1 MGHVTW
7 WAVVSSGCAPVL
19 LLGGSATAAV
29 VEGPDYNPV
38 KQTISVLAADNPAA
52 YWAFTA
58 TLVALGLCHLATAC
72 GLRAAALAGRV
83 ALGGG
88 GVSAMLLALFPA
100 PATGGSFSHGSVVT
114 VGFVLL
120 ATWPVLAARRR
131 LRSGPPPWGLRP
143 LPSWVVTS
151 LMLLGAAWFVVENQR
166 HGPAGVAERVVTAA
180 TAVWPVVVVI
190 SCLRHRPPAA
200 GPPGGGPPVTA
211 PQSGTPGKSG

>member
-7 WAVVSSGCAPVL
+7 WAVVSSGSAPVL

-38 KQTISVLAADNPAA
+38 KQTISVLAADNQAA

-58 TLVALGLCHLATAC
+58 TLIALGACHLATAC
-72 GLRAAALAGRV
+72 GLRAARLAGRL

-88 GVSAMLLALFPA
+88 GVAAMTLALFPA
-100 PATGGSFSHGSVVT
+100 PSRGGSLSHGSVAT

-131 LRSGPPPWGLRP
+131 AVAAAPWGLRP
-143 LPSWVVTS
+143 VPSWGVTS
-151 LMLLGAAWFVVENQR
+151 LILLGAAWFVVENER

-200 GPPGGGPPVTA
+200 GPPAAGPPLTG
-211 PQSGTPGKSG
+211 PP